1 MLRKCHFFFPAELP
15 QGQATLDRDFVA
27 ENVLEEN
34 LALNP
39 VGVEDNQAVDGA
51 EPGSREPHTSAPK
64 ASRHGTQRLVFA
76 LSRAA

>member
-39 VGVEDNQAVDGA
+39 VGVEDNQASMERSRGA
-51 EPGSREPHTSAPK
+51 ENRTLRHPKLRDTGPSA
-64 ASRHGTQRLVFA
+64 
-76 LSRAA
+76 

>member
-1 MLRKCHFFFPAELP
+1 MLRKCHFFFSAELP

-39 VGVEDNQAVDGA
+39 VGVEDNRAVDGA
-51 EPGSREPHTSAPK
+51 EPGEPRTAQF
-64 ASRHGTQRLVFA
+64 GTQSFEIRDPG
-76 LSRAA
+76 LSIRPQ